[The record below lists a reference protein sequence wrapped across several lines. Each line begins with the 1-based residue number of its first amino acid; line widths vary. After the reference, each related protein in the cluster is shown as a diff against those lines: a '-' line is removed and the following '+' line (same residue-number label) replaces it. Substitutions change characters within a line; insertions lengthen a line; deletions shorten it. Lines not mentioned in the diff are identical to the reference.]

1 MTFARTLIATVALAA
16 LAACGR
22 QEPPA
27 APAAAPEA
35 STPAPAAATTA
46 PATPA
51 ATEVAAAPAAN
62 DAGKSVYGK
71 VCVMCHG
78 AGIGG
83 APKIGDK
90 AAWGPRIA
98 QGQDTLYK
106 HAIEGFTGSQGM
118 MPAKGGG
125 ATLSDD
131 DVKAAVDYMASA
143 AK

>member
-1 MTFARTLIATVALAA
+1 MTLARTLIATVALAA

-27 APAAAPEA
+27 APAAAPQA

-62 DAGKSVYGK
+62 DTGKATYGK

-106 HAIEGFTGSQGM
+106 HALEGFTGSQGM

-125 ATLSDD
+125 ANLSDD
-131 DVKAAVDYMASA
+131 DVKAAVDHMVA
-143 AK
+143 AGK

>member
-1 MTFARTLIATVALAA
+1 MTLARTLIATVVLAA

-35 STPAPAAATTA
+35 STPAPATATSSTA
-46 PATPA
+46 PT
-51 ATEVAAAPAAN
+51 TEVAAAPAAN
-62 DAGKSVYGK
+62 GTGKSTYGK

-83 APKIGDK
+83 APKFGDK

-106 HAIEGFTGSQGM
+106 HALEGFTGSQGM

-125 ATLSDD
+125 ANLSDD
-131 DVKAAVDYMASA
+131 DVKAAVDYMAAA

>member
-1 MTFARTLIATVALAA
+1 MTLARTLLATIALAA

-27 APAAAPEA
+27 APAASAET
-35 STPAPAAATTA
+35 STPAPAATPA

-51 ATEVAAAPAAN
+51 ATEVAAAPAN
-62 DAGKSVYGK
+62 DVGKSTYGK

-83 APKIGDK
+83 APKPGDK
-90 AAWGPRIA
+90 AAWAPRIA
-98 QGQDTLYK
+98 QGKDTLYK
-106 HAIEGFTGSQGM
+106 HALEGFTGSQGM

-125 ATLSDD
+125 ASLSDD
-131 DVKAAVDYMASA
+131 DVKAAVDHMVSLSQ
-143 AK
+143 